1 MSLARHHG
9 HGRLRNVATEEF
21 SIARWTG
28 PVVRTLPDLHGD
40 PNLAALDLA
49 CLVALLGELAH
60 DLEAHGIGERL
71 EHGDAA
77 DGVEIGGGKTHWL
90 TMIV

>member
-1 MSLARHHG
+1 MRLPSSRSSITPAVSSVLKWWLA
-9 HGRLRNVATEEF
+9 VDF
-21 SIARWTG
+21 CTG
-28 PVVRTLPDLHGD
+28 T

-60 DLEAHGIGERL
+60 DLEAHRVGERL

-77 DGVEIGGGKTHWL
+77 DGVEIGGGETHWL